1 MHQKKKY
8 KTRKNTYIYNCL
20 ILFDCLQEY
29 YFQKE
34 KRNGK
39 LYNKYRSMCRAFR
52 KSGFLKKYLRVRTN
66 NKLELESREESAISV
81 SGIDSE
87 DKIWLKTRN
96 SPWETVELKWNSSFA
111 LRRQDINI
119 HPLQFI
125 LSDWP
130 LYAHSNGYRL
140 VENFNLYNI

>member
-1 MHQKKKY
+1 M
-8 KTRKNTYIYNCL
+8 

-34 KRNGK
+34 KRTGK
-39 LYNKYRSMCRAFR
+39 LYNKYRSMSRAFR
-52 KSGFLKKYLRVRTN
+52 KSGFFKKYLRVRTN
-66 NKLELESREESAISV
+66 NELELESREVSAISV

-140 VENFNLYNI
+140 VENLNLYNI